1 LAASN
6 STIITQPAV
15 YDPLNVL
22 KKSDS
27 SKLGANQQT
36 KHTANDRSISKTSTN
51 ISYIPF
57 PIHEVNQ
64 NPPPHFLLWSKWP
77 INPTRSKFSIKQKK
91 RRFLKLMKLLNNWE
105 EQSSIFI
112 CPFCE
117 IENYMIKIL

>member
-6 STIITQPAV
+6 STIITQPTV

-27 SKLGANQQT
+27 SKLGANQ
-36 KHTANDRSISKTSTN
+36 KPSTD

-57 PIHEVNQ
+57 PIHEINQ